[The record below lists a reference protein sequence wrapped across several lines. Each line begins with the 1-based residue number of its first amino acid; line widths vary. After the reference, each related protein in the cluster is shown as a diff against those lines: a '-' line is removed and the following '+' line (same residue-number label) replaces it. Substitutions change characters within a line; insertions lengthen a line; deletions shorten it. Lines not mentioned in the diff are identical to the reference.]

1 MLTDSNSRTQAPVS
15 ADRARVTDK
24 FSEDWQAALQR
35 SQNFLLSEQ
44 KPEGY
49 WVGELM
55 VDSTLVSDMVAYH
68 HWDGNVDKEWQ
79 RKAVNHIFAMQ
90 LPDGGWNIY
99 HGGPAE
105 VNATIKAYLALKL
118 AGVSVRDPRML
129 KARET
134 ALHLGGV
141 PRMNTFSKLYLA
153 LIGLYPWEYVPT
165 IPPEVL
171 LIGKWFHVNF
181 WDMSNWSRAMLVPLA
196 IINHFKPTRP
206 VKVTLDELYPEGYH
220 ERDLAL
226 PPDPDKISFR
236 NFFLWL
242 DRLHKLAE
250 WFAEHSIHP
259 FRKMALKKCE
269 KWMLERFVGS
279 DGLAAIF
286 PAMLNSVIALKALGY
301 KADHPI
307 LKRELAELKRLE
319 HHEKDTLR
327 IEPCF
332 SPVWDTAIVAICLRE
347 SGVPEDHPAMKK
359 CADWLMEKEIRI
371 RGDWIHKNPAKV
383 EPSGWVFE
391 YNNQW
396 NPDVDDTAMVLLAL
410 RQIPTDNPAKRD
422 ECFARGMKWMMAF
435 QCKDGGWAAFD
446 KDCTN
451 NILEKVPFADH
462 NAMLDPECADITARI
477 LELLGYENWS
487 RDHHQIRDGI
497 DYVRRQQEFDGSWYG
512 RWGVNYI
519 YGTWQ
524 VLRGMRALKWDM
536 NELWLRRGR
545 EWLESVQLPDGG
557 WGERCNTYDDPIYKG
572 QGPSTASQTAWAV
585 MGLCAFD
592 DPENPALKR
601 GIEYL
606 ARTQNADGSWSE
618 AETTGTGFPKVF
630 YLKYDMYR
638 NAWPLLAL
646 ATYKQICERAA
657 AKKMER
663 PNKMGWLHK
672 KLIRPLLFRQDSE
685 RCTQQGGQCFGTHQ
699 PRRISVGLR
708 QKNVRRTGIAHGS
721 FWPKI
726 SQSHRTCGRHGQA
739 RGCRSRLG
747 RAGLRFHRTRRRD
760 VARAVRQSAAAHVP
774 RDPRRGGHQPDGL
787 QQFWCGSRGG
797 KTFRM
802 EKIRPV
808 ARASHRHQPRQI
820 QDHAAGQS
828 RRGLRQ
834 FLPRAA
840 RLGRF
845 LRRQCQF
852 TEHAQPAPAARQGG
866 IGRNFRCAPVVERFA

>member
-1 MLTDSNSRTQAPVS
+1 MRVLTESNSRTQAQVS
-15 ADRARVTDK
+15 EASGRVTDS
-24 FSEDWQAALQR
+24 FSQSYLAALKR
-35 SQNFLLSEQ
+35 SQDYLLSIQ
-44 KPEGY
+44 NPEGY

-55 VDSTLVSDMVAYH
+55 VDATLVSDMVAYH
-68 HWDGNVDKEWQ
+68 HWDGSVDKEWQ
-79 RKAVNHIFAMQ
+79 RKAVNHIFSMQ

-99 HGGPAE
+99 YGGPSE

-129 KARET
+129 KAREM

-153 LIGLYPWEYVPT
+153 LIGLFPWEYVPT
-165 IPPEVL
+165 IPCEVL

-181 WDMSNWSRAMLVPLA
+181 WDMSNWSRAMIVPLA

-226 PPDPDKISFR
+226 PPDPDKISLR

-259 FRKMALKKCE
+259 FRRAALKKCE
-269 KWMLERFVGS
+269 QWMLERFKHS

-286 PAMLNSVIALKALGY
+286 PAILNSIIAMKCLGY
-301 KADHPI
+301 KNDNPI
-307 LKRELAELKRLE
+307 LQREVKELLRLQHVTE
-319 HHEKDTLR
+319 DAVR

-347 SGVPEDHPAMKK
+347 SGVPEDHPKLKK
-359 CADWLMEKEIRI
+359 SATWLMDKEIRLA
-371 RGDWIHKNPAKV
+371 GDWVHKNPAKV

-391 YNNQW
+391 YANQW

-410 RQIPTDNPAKRD
+410 RQIPTDDLARRD
-422 ECFARGMKWMMAF
+422 ECFKRGMKWMMTF

-487 RDHHQIRDGI
+487 RDHHQIRDAV
-497 DYVRRQQEFDGSWYG
+497 DYVKAQQEFDGSWYG

-536 NELWLRRGR
+536 NELWLRRGK
-545 EWLESVQLPDGG
+545 EWLESVQQPDGG

-606 ARTQNADGSWSE
+606 TRMQNADGSWTE
-618 AETTGTGFPKVF
+618 LETTGTGFPKVF

-646 ATYKQICERAA
+646 ATYRQICERAA
-657 AKKMER
+657 AKK
-663 PNKMGWLHK
+663 NG
-672 KLIRPLLFRQDSE
+672 
-685 RCTQQGGQCFGTHQ
+685 
-699 PRRISVGLR
+699 
-708 QKNVRRTGIAHGS
+708 
-721 FWPKI
+721 
-726 SQSHRTCGRHGQA
+726 A
-739 RGCRSRLG
+739 RS
-747 RAGLRFHRTRRRD
+747 
-760 VARAVRQSAAAHVP
+760 
-774 RDPRRGGHQPDGL
+774 
-787 QQFWCGSRGG
+787 
-797 KTFRM
+797 
-802 EKIRPV
+802 
-808 ARASHRHQPRQI
+808 
-820 QDHAAGQS
+820 
-828 RRGLRQ
+828 
-834 FLPRAA
+834 
-840 RLGRF
+840 
-845 LRRQCQF
+845 
-852 TEHAQPAPAARQGG
+852 
-866 IGRNFRCAPVVERFA
+866 

>member
-1 MLTDSNSRTQAPVS
+1 MLTASDSRTSPPQAAANVRENEEFLKN
-15 ADRARVTDK
+15 A
-24 FSEDWQAALQR
+24 QAALQR
-35 SQNFLLSEQ
+35 SQNYLLSVQ
-44 KPEGY
+44 YPEGY

-55 VDSTLVSDMVAYH
+55 VDSTLASDMIVFH
-68 HWDGNVDKEWQ
+68 HWDGSVDKEWQ
-79 RKAVNHIFAMQ
+79 RKAVNHIFSMQ

-99 HGGPAE
+99 LGGPSE

-118 AGVSVRDPRML
+118 AGVPVTDPRML
-129 KARET
+129 KAREV
-134 ALHLGGV
+134 ALHFGGV

-153 LIGLYPWEYVPT
+153 LIGLFPWEYVPT
-165 IPPEVL
+165 IPCEVL

-206 VKVTLDELYPEGYH
+206 VSVTLDELYPHGYH

-226 PPDPDKISFR
+226 PPDPDKISLR

-250 WFAEHSIHP
+250 WFAEHAIHP
-259 FRKMALKKCE
+259 FRKTALKKCE
-269 KWMLERFVGS
+269 QWMLERFVGS

-301 KADHPI
+301 QSDHPI

-347 SGVPEDHPAMKK
+347 SGVPENHPAMKK
-359 CADWLMEKEIRI
+359 CADWLMEKEIRM
-371 RGDWIHKNPAKV
+371 RGDWIHKNTSKV
-383 EPSGWVFE
+383 EASGWVFE

-410 RQIPTDNPAKRD
+410 RKIATDNPAKRD
-422 ECFARGMKWMMAF
+422 ECFARGLKWMMTF

-487 RDHHQIRDGI
+487 RDHSQIRDAI
-497 DYVRRQQEFDGSWYG
+497 DYVKAQQEFDGSWYG

-536 NELWLRRGR
+536 NELWLRRGG

-557 WGERCNTYDDPIYKG
+557 WGERCNTYDDPVFKG

-606 ARTQNADGSWSE
+606 CRTQNADGSWSE
-618 AETTGTGFPKVF
+618 NETTGTGFPKVF

-646 ATYKQICERAA
+646 ATYQQIRDRAA
-657 AKKMER
+657 AKK
-663 PNKMGWLHK
+663 
-672 KLIRPLLFRQDSE
+672 
-685 RCTQQGGQCFGTHQ
+685 
-699 PRRISVGLR
+699 
-708 QKNVRRTGIAHGS
+708 
-721 FWPKI
+721 
-726 SQSHRTCGRHGQA
+726 
-739 RGCRSRLG
+739 
-747 RAGLRFHRTRRRD
+747 
-760 VARAVRQSAAAHVP
+760 
-774 RDPRRGGHQPDGL
+774 
-787 QQFWCGSRGG
+787 
-797 KTFRM
+797 
-802 EKIRPV
+802 
-808 ARASHRHQPRQI
+808 
-820 QDHAAGQS
+820 
-828 RRGLRQ
+828 
-834 FLPRAA
+834 
-840 RLGRF
+840 
-845 LRRQCQF
+845 
-852 TEHAQPAPAARQGG
+852 
-866 IGRNFRCAPVVERFA
+866 